1 MRILIVS
8 GEFPPMRGGVG
19 DYTREVARALV
30 AQGHEV
36 HVVVPAELGSAY
48 AEAARDPWRVWT
60 AVTNWRWGCWRQV
73 SEVVRA
79 VQPDVVNIQ
88 YQAAAYDMR
97 VPAINFLP
105 WRLRRT
111 SEPVPVVVTFHD
123 LKTPYLFPKAGF
135 LRGWVVRQLVRGS
148 SAAIVTNAED
158 LDTARGWS
166 PETPIC
172 RIPIGSNVPA
182 APPDGYERASWR
194 AAHGYGERDVVWAYF
209 GFLNE
214 TKGGETLVEALSLS
228 PPAHHLLMIGDRVG
242 SSDPTNRSYAAR
254 VEALMVERGVME
266 RVQWTGYLPVDQVPA
281 ALLGADIVVLPYR
294 DGASFRRGSLHA
306 ALATG
311 CPVLSTVPR
320 VRIEELVDGGNV
332 CLVPPDD
339 PHALSQAAQDLGR
352 DPGRR
357 ARLADGARE
366 LGRSFTWDRI
376 AQRTVDEVFR
386 PLVDRVSAVD
396 GGGQA

>member
-36 HVVVPAELGSAY
+36 HVVVPAQLAADYDQGSP
-48 AEAARDPWRVWT
+48 EPWRVWAT
-60 AVTNWRWGCWRQV
+60 VADWRWGCWQQV
-73 SEVVRA
+73 GEVVRT

-97 VPAINFLP
+97 VPAVYLLP
-105 WRLRRT
+105 WRLRRISRT
-111 SEPVPVVVTFHD
+111 MPVIVTCHD

-135 LRGWVVRQLVRGS
+135 LRNWVVRQLVHGCN
-148 SAAIVTNAED
+148 AAIVTNVED

-166 PETPIC
+166 LGVPIH

-182 APPDGYERASWR
+182 VPPEVYDRERWR
-194 AAHGYGERDVVWAYF
+194 AAHGYGKQDVVWAYF

-214 TKGGETLVEALSLS
+214 TKGGETLVEALALA
-228 PPAHHLLMIGDRVG
+228 PPTHRLLMIGDRVG

-254 VEALMVERGVME
+254 VEALMAERGVMD
-266 RVQWTGYLPVDQVPA
+266 RVQWTGYLPVDHVPA
-281 ALLGADIVVLPYR
+281 ALLSADMVVLPYR

-306 ALATG
+306 ALAIG
-311 CPVLSTVPR
+311 CPILSTVPR
-320 VRIEELVDGGNV
+320 VRVDELVDGENV

-352 DPGRR
+352 DSARR
-357 ARLADGARE
+357 ARLAEGARE
-366 LGRSFTWDRI
+366 LGRAFTWERI
-376 AQRTVDEVFR
+376 TQRTVDEVFR
-386 PLVDRVSAVD
+386 PLVIRAPVA
-396 GGGQA
+396 GEGR